1 MTYLFANP
9 INVGAGL
16 PAVASPRF
24 GRYTESPASQASQLP
39 HLTEFDSRMWDNAR
53 HFEPNSRIDAAH
65 DRPQHTQS
73 TAQEA

>member
-16 PAVASPRF
+16 PAMQATRCICQ
-24 GRYTESPASQASQLP
+24 TEAMPSQASQLP